1 MPVTF
6 SQILTQY
13 AMNEVNDINWTREL
27 ATSPAQFFRAKSDL
41 IISSI
46 PLFNRPPEAQNWLSY
61 TSPEYGDYVYV
72 VPEDSSG
79 TVTVETGMTGFD
91 LCSAVLIGVDATGFA
106 QYTPIPAQY
115 DAETGAVTIT
125 ADLTAG
131 NSVDIDFYTDG
142 VFDYELTP
150 EMCEILAQCIGLK
163 WFNRNF
169 GNDWLGNMQ
178 KIKDKSFDVGSVS
191 AQMTSVTA
199 RKKELRLALNDR
211 LLHFEQN
218 VTMRQGIPA
227 QRKLAPPPVAVV
239 TPPTQDG
246 TLYLTVE
253 DGSYTTVNAD

>member
-1 MPVTF
+1 MKKLLSIIMVLTLVLSLGVTAF
-6 SQILTQY
+6 AVENTGSITIT
-13 AMNEVNDINWTREL
+13 N
-27 ATSPAQFFRAKSDL
+27 ATIGNSYSLYKIFDATYSTDTSGNVDAVSYSIAKDNQFF
-41 IISSI
+41 
-46 PLFNRPPEAQNWLSY
+46 SY
-61 TSPEYGDYVYV
+61 
-72 VPEDSSG
+72 
-79 TVTVETGMTGFD
+79 MF
-91 LCSAVLIGVDATGFA
+91 GVDGKTENAYF
-106 QYTPIPAQY
+106 IY

-125 ADLTAG
+125 ANLMAG

-218 VTMRQGIPA
+218 VTMRQGIPS
-227 QRKLAPPPVAVV
+227 QRKLAPPPLAS
-239 TPPTQDG
+239 
-246 TLYLTVE
+246 TLPSTENGRLLLTVE
-253 DGSYTTVNAD
+253 DGSIATASGD